1 MRRTGQGYIRVIDF
15 VFYNEK
21 KIRLAVLA
29 AREDV
34 PYAGKSGSGV
44 GDPTASKAI
53 RNATPLRSVMVGGE
67 KLEWPE
73 DWLRVIDAT
82 RAWCELDNE
91 KQIVLN
97 DMYEGVDYRHTCAT
111 LNISFT
117 TLHRFRQEIRNHA
130 ALCAANLNLIR
141 FV

>member
-34 PYAGKSGSGV
+34 PYAGKSGSSV

-82 RAWCELDNE
+82 YAWCDNDRL
-91 KQIVLN
+91 IVAK
-97 DMYEGVDYRHTCAT
+97 DRYTGVDYRETCAKLSIGT
-111 LNISFT
+111 SQY
-117 TLHRFRQEIRNHA
+117 FRLIDDARNHA
-130 ALCAANLNLIR
+130 ALCAAQLGLIK
-141 FV
+141 VC

>member
-21 KIRLAVLA
+21 QIRLAVLA
-29 AREDV
+29 TREDV
-34 PYAGKSGSGV
+34 PYVGKNGSGV

-67 KLEWPE
+67 KLGWPE

-82 RAWCELDNE
+82 YSWCDNDRL
-91 KQIVLN
+91 IVAK
-97 DMYEGVDYRHTCAT
+97 DRYTGVDYRETCAKMS
-111 LNISFT
+111 ISEKTYYNF
-117 TLHRFRQEIRNHA
+117 LGDIRVYA
-130 ALCAANLNLIR
+130 SLCAAQLGLIK
-141 FV
+141 VC